1 MKKIIYTIVGLML
14 SFNFLSAQVDQNDLW
29 LSPSREYNFYD
40 IQKSFNDYW
49 NDKNINHET
58 PKEDR
63 LGWKQFKR
71 WEWFWEQRVYPT
83 GEFPPRGHVFEEYL
97 EYQKKNKSNKKDKTQ
112 NTEWNFLGP
121 SSAPGGYEGMGRLNC
136 VIEHPDYNG
145 TTNQTIWV
153 GSASGGIWK
162 TTNDGSTWTSNTDEL
177 AVLGMGDLVIDPID
191 SDIMYAATGDGDGYD
206 TFSIGILKSTDAG
219 ATWNTTA
226 FQVQVNQTYVCR
238 RIVMNP
244 DDSDELFVA
253 TNGGLYRTTNAGSNW
268 TQSISGS
275 FWDVKFHPTDSDIIY
290 AAKGNEFYRSTDGGD
305 NFTYISTG
313 LPTNSIRY
321 TIAVT
326 PDEEDYVYLLSS
338 NSSRAFNGV
347 YRSTNAGQ
355 SFTTRSTTPNLLNS
369 SFDGSGTGGQG
380 NYDLSMAI
388 DPNDAET
395 VIVGGVNLWKS
406 TDGGANW
413 EIKGYWTNSS
423 VEEVHADHH
432 MLYWP
437 VAGRLYSAHDG
448 GLDISTDDGETWEY
462 IGSGLEITQF
472 YRISV
477 SQTNADLILCGA
489 QDNSSFLKT
498 SSTFGMTRA
507 TGDGM
512 EQAINPEDEDIMYTA
527 SYYGK
532 IYKSTNGGDSWFV
545 SNYPDENGAWVTPY
559 QIDPNN
565 SDQLFAGY
573 LRVWKST
580 NGGGS
585 WTAISSFTNESALT
599 FLHVAPENSDF
610 IYTGRNGALWKT
622 TNGGSSWTSLTIPS
636 TNAIKSIVTNPDD
649 ADEVWICFSGYTSG
663 QKVYHSTN
671 GGTSWTNI
679 SGTLPNVPCNV
690 VTYQK
695 DVDDRIWVG
704 TDIGVW
710 YRGDDDSDWEEFN
723 DELPN
728 VICND
733 LEIYEAGDKLRLG
746 TYGRG
751 LWEVDLPTNRPGTPE
766 LSSPT
771 DESTDQSTTLTLS
784 WNSVDNVDS
793 YDLQV
798 STSDDFATT
807 VVDVNT
813 TSTSYEVTG
822 LNYNDEYFWR
832 VRSLDEDI
840 ESNWSD
846 VWSFSTTGNPNSCE
860 LLFEGFED
868 TSIPSGWDM
877 IYVDGDIDWSFG
889 VSGGYDGNPSLA
901 YDGNYNAR
909 FFYDFW
915 DVSTQLITPL
925 IEIGSCSDNL
935 MLEFY
940 EARVAWYGDIDELY
954 IKYKYADDEDWTLLE
969 SFTEEAADWTLR
981 EVDLS
986 SISDDFYIC
995 FEAYGN
1001 YGFGAC
1007 IDNVFIYGSG
1017 TSVQLSA
1024 PTLVSP
1030 TNNATDQNTSLTLDW
1045 DAVTGATSYDVQLST
1060 SSNFTTTIV
1069 NQSTTNT
1076 YLDVTGLSEN
1086 TEYFWRVRAED
1097 DDSESD
1103 WSAVWSFETLN
1114 PVLDPPDLVSPAD
1127 NATDQNTSLTLDWEV
1142 VTGATSYDVQLST
1155 SSNFTTTIVN
1165 QSTTNT
1171 YLDVTGLS
1179 ENTEYFWRVRA
1190 EDDDSE
1196 SDWSAVWSFETLNPV
1211 LDPPDLV
1218 SPADNATDQNTSLT
1232 LDWDAVTGATSYDV
1246 QLSTSSNFTT
1256 TIVNQS
1262 TTNTYL
1268 DVTGLSE
1275 NTEYFWRVRA
1285 EDDDS
1290 ESDWSAVWSFE
1301 TLNPVLD
1308 PPDLVSPADNATD
1321 QNTSLTLDWDAV
1333 TGATSYDVQVST
1345 SSNFTTTIINQSTTD
1360 TYFGVTGLS
1369 ENTEY
1374 FWRVRAED
1382 DDTESDW
1389 SAVWSFTTLNP
1400 VLDPPDLVSPADN
1413 ATDQNTSLTLDW
1425 DAVTGATSYD
1435 VQVSTSSNF
1444 TTTIINQS
1452 TTDTYFGVTGLSEN
1466 TEYFWRVR
1474 AEDDDSE
1481 SDWSAVWSFETL
1493 NPVLDPPDL
1502 VSPADNATDQNTSL
1516 TLDWDA
1522 VTGATSYDVQVS
1534 TSSNFTTTIINQ
1546 STTDTYFGVTGL
1558 SENTE
1563 FFWRVRAED
1572 DDSESDWSAV
1582 WSFETGETQIQECP
1596 WTFTDETGN
1605 NATIIV
1611 LTSIEPTIGNRAFA
1625 DGDAI
1630 GAFFTDGD
1638 EQICAGFSV
1647 WDGNNMG
1654 ITVWGDDTY
1663 TDEKDGF
1670 ATNED
1675 YVLKA
1680 WDAQNGETLDGI
1692 YTVDSGPDNYSAD
1705 ALTYLASFTTASDQ
1719 THSIELPSGWSMIST
1734 YIEPE
1739 NTDIEDLLSDIEDD
1753 LLIMKN
1759 AAGNIYMPSLSINN
1773 INNWSMDEGYKFY
1786 MTSANT
1792 LDITGQL
1799 IDPTSYTFELNSGW
1813 HIVSYL
1819 RNSSMDIEDAL
1830 DDITTNMLICKNA
1843 QGNIYMPSLGINNID
1858 QMITGQGYQ
1867 IYMTSYDEL
1876 TYPANNSPRKSNIE
1890 NRVLTPPAELL
1901 LPEVKQTGYNMT
1913 LIIYTQ
1919 ELVDG
1924 SEIGIWTSDNVLV
1937 GSGKVHE
1944 GKAAITVWGD
1954 NEQTKQIDGARQ
1966 LESLKAMV
1974 FDKETA
1980 MSKEIE
1986 LSNVHSLMTSQNH
1999 EYLAYSTEDIV
2010 MAKAVSPSINNSDD
2024 LLLSCKPNPTTGETV
2039 IEYQVNDGFHVS
2051 IKLYSMSGQLI
2062 QTITD
2067 SDATNGLHTLNF
2079 DGSRLA
2085 NGVYN
2090 LQMIVDGKNVNRLL
2104 VISK

>member
-1 MKKIIYTIVGLML
+1 MIKIIYTIVGLMF
-14 SFNFLSAQVDQNDLW
+14 SFTYLTAQIDQKDLW

-83 GEFPPRGHVFEEYL
+83 GEFPARGHVFEEYL
-97 EYQKKNKSNKKDKTQ
+97 EYQKRNKNSKKDKTQ

-177 AVLGMGDLVIDPID
+177 AVLGMGDLVIDPND

-253 TNGGLYRTTNAGSNW
+253 TNGGLYRTTNAGTNW
-268 TQSISGS
+268 SQSISGS

-369 SFDGSGTGGQG
+369 SFDGTGTGGQG

-532 IYKSTNGGDSWFV
+532 IYKSTTGGDSWFV
-545 SNYPDENGAWVTPY
+545 SNYPNESGAWVTPY

-585 WTAISSFTNESALT
+585 WTAISSFTNESVLT
-599 FLHVAPENSDF
+599 FLHVAPENSDY

-636 TNAIKSIVTNPDD
+636 TNAIKSLVTNPDD

-710 YRGDDDSDWEEFN
+710 YRGDDDSDWQEFN

-766 LSSPT
+766 LSSPA

-846 VWSFSTTGNPNSCE
+846 VWSFSTAGDPNSCE

-868 TSIPSGWDM
+868 TSIPDGWTMEYIEDE
-877 IYVDGDIDWSFG
+877 IDWTFG
-889 VSGGYDGNPSLA
+889 VSGGYYGNPSSA
-901 YDGNYNAR
+901 FDGEYNAR
-909 FFYDFW
+909 FFYW
-915 DVSTQLITPL
+915 DYYVVTQLITPL
-925 IEIGSCSDNL
+925 IEIGNCSDNL

-940 EARVAWYGDIDELY
+940 EARVEWDGDLDELY
-954 IKYKYADDEDWTLLE
+954 VMYKYEGDADWTQLA
-969 SFTEEAADWTLR
+969 SYTTETADWTLR

-986 SISDDFYIC
+986 SLTEDFYIS
-995 FEAYGN
+995 FDAVGYFG
-1001 YGFGAC
+1001 YGAC
-1007 IDNVFIYGSG
+1007 IDNVRIYGSG
-1017 TSVQLSA
+1017 STVQLDP

-1030 TNNATDQNTSLTLDW
+1030 TNNSTNLAPKIVEFDWTDVTDADFYELQISMVDNFVTTEFSSTLTNSEYSDYCDYLDHDETYYWRVRSKDDSGNSSNWSDVWSLSTALCSTPELISPSNGSEFDSWWFEFHWDYDVRCYSYNYQIIQIASDDDFNDIVYDYVFESNNSFTNGFSFSGLSLFNEGTSYYWRIVNRCYSSCDTYNDVFSEVWSFTTLSPTLDPPDLVSPTDDATDQNTSLTLDWDAVTGATHYEVQLSTSSNFTTTIVNQSTTNTYFDVTGLSENTEYFWRVRAEDDDSESDWSQVWSFTTLNPILDPPDLVSPTDDATDQNTSLTLDWDAVTGATSYDVQVSTSSNFTTTIVNQSTTNTYFDVTGLSENTEYFWRVRAEDDDSESDWSQVWSFTTLNPILDPPDLVSPTDDATDQNTSLTLAWDAVTGATSYDLQVSTSSNFTTTIVNQSTTNTYFDVTGLSENTEYFWRVRAEDDDSESDWSQVWSFTTLNPILDPPDLVSPTDDATDQNTSLTLDW

-1076 YLDVTGLSEN
+1076 YFDVTGLSEN

-1103 WSAVWSFETLN
+1103 WS
-1114 PVLDPPDLVSPAD
+1114 
-1127 NATDQNTSLTLDWEV
+1127 Q
-1142 VTGATSYDVQLST
+1142 
-1155 SSNFTTTIVN
+1155 
-1165 QSTTNT
+1165 
-1171 YLDVTGLS
+1171 
-1179 ENTEYFWRVRA
+1179 
-1190 EDDDSE
+1190 
-1196 SDWSAVWSFETLNPV
+1196 
-1211 LDPPDLV
+1211 
-1218 SPADNATDQNTSLT
+1218 
-1232 LDWDAVTGATSYDV
+1232 
-1246 QLSTSSNFTT
+1246 
-1256 TIVNQS
+1256 
-1262 TTNTYL
+1262 
-1268 DVTGLSE
+1268 
-1275 NTEYFWRVRA
+1275 
-1285 EDDDS
+1285 
-1290 ESDWSAVWSFE
+1290 
-1301 TLNPVLD
+1301 
-1308 PPDLVSPADNATD
+1308 
-1321 QNTSLTLDWDAV
+1321 
-1333 TGATSYDVQVST
+1333 
-1345 SSNFTTTIINQSTTD
+1345 
-1360 TYFGVTGLS
+1360 
-1369 ENTEY
+1369 
-1374 FWRVRAED
+1374 
-1382 DDTESDW
+1382 
-1389 SAVWSFTTLNP
+1389 
-1400 VLDPPDLVSPADN
+1400 
-1413 ATDQNTSLTLDW
+1413 
-1425 DAVTGATSYD
+1425 
-1435 VQVSTSSNF
+1435 
-1444 TTTIINQS
+1444 
-1452 TTDTYFGVTGLSEN
+1452 
-1466 TEYFWRVR
+1466 
-1474 AEDDDSE
+1474 
-1481 SDWSAVWSFETL
+1481 
-1493 NPVLDPPDL
+1493 
-1502 VSPADNATDQNTSL
+1502 
-1516 TLDWDA
+1516 
-1522 VTGATSYDVQVS
+1522 
-1534 TSSNFTTTIINQ
+1534 
-1546 STTDTYFGVTGL
+1546 
-1558 SENTE
+1558 
-1563 FFWRVRAED
+1563 
-1572 DDSESDWSAV
+1572 V

-1611 LTSIEPTIGNRAFA
+1611 LNSIEPTIGNRAFA

-1680 WDAQNGETLDGI
+1680 WDAQNGETLDGV

-1705 ALTYLASFTTASDQ
+1705 AMTYLASFTTVSDQ

-1734 YIEPE
+1734 FIEPE
-1739 NTDIEDLLSDIEDD
+1739 NTDIEDLLSYIEDD

-1759 AAGNIYMPSLSINN
+1759 GSGNIYMPSLSINN
-1773 INNWSMDEGYKFY
+1773 IDNWSLDEGYKVY
-1786 MTSANT
+1786 MTSGNT

-1799 IDPTSYTFELNSGW
+1799 IDPTSYTFELTSGW

-1819 RNSSMDIEDAL
+1819 RNNSMDIEDAL
-1830 DDITTNMLICKNA
+1830 DDITSNMLICKNA
-1843 QGNIYMPSLGINNID
+1843 QGNIYMPSLGINNIN
-1858 QMITGQGYQ
+1858 QMVPGQGYQ

-1876 TYPANNSPRKSNIE
+1876 TYPANGSPKKTNNNDRI
-1890 NRVLTPPAELL
+1890 LTPVAEVI
-1901 LPEVKQTGYNMT
+1901 LPEVAQTGNNMT
-1913 LIIYTQ
+1913 LIIDT
-1919 ELVDG
+1919 DG
-1924 SEIGIWTSDNVLV
+1924 LSDGNEIGIWTSDNVLV
-1937 GSGKVHE
+1937 GSGKVHYS
-1944 GKAAITVWGD
+1944 KAAITVWGD
-1954 NEQTKQIDGARQ
+1954 NEQDGRHRW
-1966 LESLKAMV
+1966 S
-1974 FDKETA
+1974 
-1980 MSKEIE
+1980 SK
-1986 LSNVHSLMTSQNH
+1986 L
-1999 EYLAYSTEDIV
+1999 
-2010 MAKAVSPSINNSDD
+2010 
-2024 LLLSCKPNPTTGETV
+2024 
-2039 IEYQVNDGFHVS
+2039 
-2051 IKLYSMSGQLI
+2051 
-2062 QTITD
+2062 
-2067 SDATNGLHTLNF
+2067 
-2079 DGSRLA
+2079 
-2085 NGVYN
+2085 
-2090 LQMIVDGKNVNRLL
+2090 
-2104 VISK
+2104 